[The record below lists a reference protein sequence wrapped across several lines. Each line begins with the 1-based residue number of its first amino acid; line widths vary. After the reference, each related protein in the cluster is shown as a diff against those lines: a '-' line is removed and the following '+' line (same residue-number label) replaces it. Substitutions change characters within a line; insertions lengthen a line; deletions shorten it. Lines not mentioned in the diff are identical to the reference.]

1 MRPSLRRFAAALA
14 VLCVSFGAPS
24 AGAQTSPS
32 DSASARAN
40 VDLGNAAFVRAWQ
53 TGDADLFASLF
64 AQDGAMLRPGGGVT
78 IGRDNIRSRMR
89 TVFGRLRMTFGTITT
104 ADLFVIGDTAYE
116 TGAWNFT
123 IGPVGSTTAE
133 PDSGQYVEI
142 WKRDR
147 TGAWKMWR
155 DIGVPKGSVAQPEAS
170 AAPAAPAA
178 PAQPSGTTPSP
189 QSAPSSQG
197 SPGKARA
204 PQGAPGGGGARLKA
218 IHFGR
223 LIDGKGRAIPDAL
236 VIVDGDRIR
245 SVGAYSRAE
254 IPAAA
259 ERLDLSRL
267 TGIPGMIDVHTH
279 MTYWWDRAPGTRPWQ
294 ALDARAP
301 MQTMFLAQENARKT
315 LETGV
320 TTVRDLGSFQYMD
333 IAMRD
338 LINRGAMTGPRM
350 FVAGY
355 GLYPTM
361 TPFQDAPQAAAG
373 GLADGVDQVMRATR
387 QQIAAGADVIKIYG
401 STGSADDVTG
411 YQTFTYEEMKAAVD
425 IARER
430 GKRVSVHSYGPDGAR
445 DAVRAGANSVEHAI
459 DIDDATLHEM
469 ARRGVTYVPTV
480 DHNRYY
486 AEHASEFGYGDSAV
500 AHLNAYRARNLET
513 VRRAF
518 RARVPIAMGSDAV
531 FTMFGENTRELG
543 WFVKAGMTPS
553 QALATATGN
562 AAVLLGMAKDLGAV
576 APGYYADLVAVE
588 GDPVTDIGAVI
599 NGVRWV
605 MKGGQVVVDRTSL
618 VMP

>member
-1 MRPSLRRFAAALA
+1 MRFSFRRLAVALA
-14 VLCVSFGAPS
+14 VLGVSFCPPRAD
-24 AGAQTSPS
+24 AQTSPS
-32 DSASARAN
+32 DSAAAR
-40 VDLGNAAFVRAWQ
+40 VDVDAGNAAFVRAWQ

-64 AQDGAMLRPGGGVT
+64 AQDGAMLRPGGGIT
-78 IGRDNIRSRMR
+78 IGRENIRSRMR
-89 TVFGRLRMTFGTITT
+89 DVFGRLRMTFGTITT
-104 ADLFVIGDTAYE
+104 ADVFVIGDTAYE

-123 IGPVGSTTAE
+123 IGPAGSTTAE

-155 DIGVPKGSVAQPEAS
+155 DIGVPKGSWAQPPVSAS
-170 AAPAAPAA
+170 PAAPAA
-178 PAQPSGTTPSP
+178 PALPGTAPAP
-189 QSAPSSQG
+189 QSAP
-197 SPGKARA
+197 
-204 PQGAPGGGGARLKA
+204 GAGGPRLKA
-218 IHFGR
+218 IHFRR

-236 VIVDGDRIR
+236 VIVDGDRIL
-245 SVGAYSRAE
+245 SVGVYSKAE

-259 ERLDLSRL
+259 ERLDLTRL

-279 MTYWWDRAPGTRPWQ
+279 MTYWWDRAPGSRPWQ
-294 ALDARAP
+294 ELDARAP

-361 TPFQDAPQAAAG
+361 SPFQDAPRATAG
-373 GLADGVDQVMRATR
+373 GLADGVDQVMRAAR
-387 QQIAAGADVIKIYG
+387 QQIAAGADVIKVYG

-445 DAVRAGANSVEHAI
+445 DAVRAGASSVEHAI
-459 DIDDATLHEM
+459 DIDDATLREM
-469 ARRGVTYVPTV
+469 AKRGVTYVPTV

-486 AEHASEFGYGDSAV
+486 AEHAAEFGYGDSAV

-562 AAVLLGMAKDLGAV
+562 AAALLGMGKELGAV
-576 APGYYADLVAVE
+576 APGYYADLVAVD
-588 GDPVTDIGAVI
+588 GDPVSDIGAVI

-605 MKGGQVVVDRTSL
+605 MKGGQVVVDRTGEL
-618 VMP
+618 VP